1 MNTVK
6 LANAEP
12 FNVMVV
18 RPNKIQHLDWKSPTY
33 LHDLANGEY
42 NMIAEIKP
50 ENYIE
55 TIGKILDIEN
65 KTNPVIDTKVIA
77 EIYIS
82 EEYNMIIEIMF
93 VVHDDNYNGDDI
105 NEFAT
110 LLDVYDN
117 KIYGNVIVMCTMIA
131 NNNNNMYFDN
141 MTPNILE
148 KMLYS
153 RANTKVI
160 TYDADEESYVE
171 KEVFGPLD
179 QFADD
184 FFSENRYRIKK
195 IELAFLKH
203 NINVW
208 YTEDKYGTLDCF
220 GNILPDI
227 ARVDKMI
234 VFSMWSEEY
243 RHNLTMKEFE
253 MIRFLS
259 KKLETYDVPQELLKE
274 ENDELGRN
282 IIKNKYRIL
291 HKIYN
296 MKK

>member
-1 MNTVK
+1 
-6 LANAEP
+6 
-12 FNVMVV
+12 
-18 RPNKIQHLDWKSPTY
+18 
-33 LHDLANGEY
+33 
-42 NMIAEIKP
+42 MI
-50 ENYIE
+50 
-55 TIGKILDIEN
+55 
-65 KTNPVIDTKVIA
+65 
-77 EIYIS
+77 
-82 EEYNMIIEIMF
+82 
-93 VVHDDNYNGDDI
+93 
-105 NEFAT
+105 
-110 LLDVYDN
+110 
-117 KIYGNVIVMCTMIA
+117 
-131 NNNNNMYFDN
+131 
-141 MTPNILE
+141 
-148 KMLYS
+148 
-153 RANTKVI
+153 
-160 TYDADEESYVE
+160 
-171 KEVFGPLD
+171 
-179 QFADD
+179 

-234 VFSMWSEEY
+234 VFSMWSDEY

-259 KKLETYDVPQELLKE
+259 KKLESYDVPKELLTE